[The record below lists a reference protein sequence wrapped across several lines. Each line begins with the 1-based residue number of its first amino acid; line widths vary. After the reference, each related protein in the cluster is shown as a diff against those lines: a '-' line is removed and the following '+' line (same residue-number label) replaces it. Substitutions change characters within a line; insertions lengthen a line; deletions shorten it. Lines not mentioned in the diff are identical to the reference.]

1 MNRNDQNRTPK
12 NKVNWSNEVKDSGK
26 LAGKIVSRFFSYLLN
41 IILTIM
47 LICFITGIIV
57 CTVFAVYVKNYI
69 DPEVDLSLF
78 SIQNTNQTTK
88 VYYMD
93 FTDRENRIGELVELE
108 NQRLYGSENSIW
120 VKYNDI
126 PENLVNAVISIEDER
141 FWDHNGVDW
150 IRTIGAVINYF
161 IPIRDNFGGGST
173 LTQQLIK
180 NITEEDDY
188 SPQQKNPGDTSG
200 AEP

>member
-12 NKVNWSNEVKDSGK
+12 NKVNWSSEVKDSGK

-88 VYYMD
+88 V
-93 FTDRENRIGELVELE
+93 
-108 NQRLYGSENSIW
+108 
-120 VKYNDI
+120 
-126 PENLVNAVISIEDER
+126 
-141 FWDHNGVDW
+141 
-150 IRTIGAVINYF
+150 
-161 IPIRDNFGGGST
+161 
-173 LTQQLIK
+173 
-180 NITEEDDY
+180 
-188 SPQQKNPGDTSG
+188 
-200 AEP
+200 